1 MVQWLGH
8 RAFKAKS
15 LGSVLGQGA
24 KIPEVTWH
32 KQQKP
37 NKQTQTHG
45 KGSQGL
51 SVLWLRL
58 RAPLAG
64 AGVPSLVGELRSH
77 MLCGADKKKKEL
89 DTLVRWLCCWCGS
102 AQKYKNNHDDQ
113 LLSFC

>member
-8 RAFKAKS
+8 GAFKAKS

-37 NKQTQTHG
+37 NKQTHG
-45 KGSQGL
+45 KCLQGL

-58 RAPLAG
+58 QAPIAG
-64 AGVPSLVGELRSH
+64 AGVPSLIGELRSH
-77 MLCGADKKKKEL
+77 MLCGAAKKKKRIGHTSGVAVL
-89 DTLVRWLCCWCGS
+89 LVRECS
-102 AQKYKNNHDDQ
+102 KI
-113 LLSFC
+113 